1 MPRASR
7 VPSSRAETALAN
19 GTSASL
25 PSGPGSPLSGDG
37 AQEDALPSI
46 HLSSRP
52 SVLLVGGTLNQTR
65 MMHQIAGALGERARC
80 WFSPFYADG
89 YVRWLAERG
98 LLDTTILGGQAKAA
112 TERYLAE
119 HHLPIDDRGASRV
132 YDLAVMG
139 TDLVVPRNVGAT
151 RFVLV
156 QEGMTDPEGWLYRIV
171 KGLRLPRFYAN
182 TAMTGLSHAYDRFC
196 VAGEGWRDRF
206 VAKGCGSEKIVVTG
220 MPNFDDCAALL
231 DNDFPHRGYVLAAT
245 SSLRETFKYEDR
257 GAFIRMAQEVARE
270 HGKPLLFKLHPN
282 EDHARARREIES
294 LAPEALIFE
303 HGHTDHMIA
312 NCDVLVTRYSSVVL
326 VAAALG
332 KHIVS
337 DLEPETLA
345 RLAPL
350 QNGGT
355 SCEAIADVC
364 LKVLQDRTV
373 TA

>member
-1 MPRASR
+1 MGKQPA
-7 VPSSRAETALAN
+7 
-19 GTSASL
+19 
-25 PSGPGSPLSGDG
+25 
-37 AQEDALPSI
+37 
-46 HLSSRP
+46 
-52 SVLLVGGTLNQTR
+52 VLLVGGTLNQTK
-65 MMHQIAGALGERARC
+65 MMHQIAGALGDRAHC

-98 LLDTTILGGQAKAA
+98 FLDTTILGGQAKAA

-119 HHLPIDDRGASRV
+119 HDLPVDDRGEARA
-132 YDLAVMG
+132 YDLVVMG
-139 TDLVVPRNVGAT
+139 TDLVVPRNVAAT

-156 QEGMTDPEGWLYRIV
+156 QEGMTDPEGWLYRVV

-196 VAGEGWRDRF
+196 VAGEGWQARF
-206 VAKGCGSEKIVVTG
+206 VTKGCDPDKIVVTG
-220 MPNFDDCAALL
+220 MPNFDHCAALL
-231 DNDFPHRGYVLAAT
+231 DNDFPHHGYVLAAT
-245 SSLRETFKYEDR
+245 ISLRETFKYEDR
-257 GAFIRMAQEVARE
+257 NAFIRMAQDVARV
-270 HGKPLLFKLHPN
+270 GDKPLLFKLHPN
-282 EDHARARREIES
+282 ENHDRARREIEA
-294 LAPEALIFE
+294 LAPDALIFE
-303 HGHTDHMIA
+303 RGHTDHMIA

-337 DLEPETLA
+337 DLDAKTLA

-364 LKVLQDRTV
+364 LDVLQDRAV
-373 TA
+373 AA